1 MKNKKLIAMFI
12 CVCMLLTSLAVFSVS
27 AEDTTYTL
35 IDKVDD
41 LASGTYYMSGVV
53 DTTYHVFTGS
63 IGSGDLYT
71 SAYSYVDGAL
81 STTESYTAVAVEVA
95 AVEGKANT
103 YTLYVEGK
111 GYISCTDASNNRKLA
126 FADTAA
132 EWVASA
138 NDNGGINLATTLNGA
153 TCYMGTNSAAST
165 KLIRS
170 YKESSKGSL
179 TYGVV
184 FFAEE
189 VEEDTNDKTPANL
202 TTDIGIMYSGVTGKY
217 EGVTTLITTPGTYS
231 FTWDKAAMFE
241 QVEGNVYKVVQVVGG
256 SQTAVN
262 LTIADGQFIVSANA
276 GNDWPSLTQGTGW
289 WTGGSDNNGVPYDE
303 CPNFCTA
310 HIGAWFAT
318 VSALEAGALYEVV
331 GIDLAN
337 PVVDANY
344 VVDFDADPT
353 YSYTKA
359 DYVTYSY
366 LTPASA
372 SSDEE
377 EDAYK
382 ESLTYVD
389 GVNVGTIQERGEQW
403 DDKPVSDFWYGV
415 VDYGE
420 YVQITVAVDDRA
432 IIEDDT
438 KLRVWVDADPSD
450 TDRTTL
456 IDVKIKNGVAYAS
469 RVDGGY
475 DDAFKVANVE
485 YHDDVLFGVEFDKA
499 ALGIDGEY
507 GLVVTLS
514 ETGRTTMHSIKYD
527 NITGEGVTYAPWTTT
542 AFYEIFGGSSE
553 VDTTLTIEEAIA
565 LGESMEHNTYT
576 DDKYYVTG
584 VIESVYNTQYGNM
597 YLVDDDGNRLT
608 IYGTYSANG
617 ELRYDAMEVK
627 PDKGDTVTIYGV
639 IGQYNGT
646 AQIKNGWVINHIPGE
661 DGDEEET
668 PDPEADST
676 LTIEEAIALGASK
689 THNVYTTNKYYVTGV
704 ITEIYNE
711 EYGNM
716 KITDDAGNILTVYG
730 TYSADGEVRFDSM
743 ETKPVVGDVVTV
755 YGVIGQYNTVPQM
768 KNGWITA
775 INPEVEGDESD
786 TSGEGTTPDMGDASI
801 AVVVVVMIVAMA
813 GVVVVAYRRRRA

>member
-1 MKNKKLIAMFI
+1 MNAKKTLSFVLTLCMVLSLFATFVLPASAEEAPFADGDDVKIYCPSEELAISAESDEYNGKYRLAGTDLANAAVFTVDVTDNGIYFI
-12 CVCMLLTSLAVFSVS
+12 CNGKYLTSGATGSNLTLEATASDYSLWALEEADGGWYIKNINAKYYEKNQYVEYYYAF
-27 AEDTTYTL
+27 TTYGL
-35 IDKVDD
+35 
-41 LASGTYYMSGVV
+41 
-53 DTTYHVFTGS
+53 DTSKAGIYTFTF
-63 IGSGDLYT
+63 D
-71 SAYSYVDGAL
+71 VQ
-81 STTESYTAVAVEVA
+81 E
-95 AVEGKANT
+95 K
-103 YTLYVEGK
+103 
-111 GYISCTDASNNRKLA
+111 
-126 FADTAA
+126 
-132 EWVASA
+132 
-138 NDNGGINLATTLNGA
+138 
-153 TCYMGTNSAAST
+153 
-165 KLIRS
+165 
-170 YKESSKGSL
+170 
-179 TYGVV
+179 
-184 FFAEE
+184 AEE
-189 VEEDTNDKTPANL
+189 KTAANL

-231 FTWDKAAMFE
+231 FTWDRAAMFE

-276 GNDWPSLTQGTGW
+276 GNDWPTLTQGTGW

-310 HIGAWFAT
+310 HIGAWYAT

-337 PVVDANY
+337 PVVDAKY
-344 VVDFDADPT
+344 VVDFDADPS

-359 DYVTYSY
+359 DYATYSY

-382 ESLTYVD
+382 ERLTYVD
-389 GVNVGTIQERGEQW
+389 GVNVGTIQQRGEQW
-403 DDKPVSDFWYGV
+403 DDKPASDFWYGV
-415 VDYGE
+415 VDYEE

-438 KLRVWVDADPSD
+438 MLRVWIDADPSD
-450 TDRTTL
+450 TARTTL

-469 RVDGGY
+469 RIDGGY

-542 AFYEIFGGSSE
+542 EFYEIFGGDDSE

-565 LGESMEHNTYT
+565 LGASKEHNTYS
-576 DDKYYVTG
+576 DV
-584 VIESVYNTQYGNM
+584 
-597 YLVDDDGNRLT
+597 
-608 IYGTYSANG
+608 
-617 ELRYDAMEVK
+617 
-627 PDKGDTVTIYGV
+627 
-639 IGQYNGT
+639 
-646 AQIKNGWVINHIPGE
+646 
-661 DGDEEET
+661 
-668 PDPEADST
+668 
-676 LTIEEAIALGASK
+676 
-689 THNVYTTNKYYVTGV
+689 KYYVTGV

-716 KITDDAGNILTVYG
+716 KITDDAGNIFTIYG

-743 ETKPVVGDVVTV
+743 ETKPVVGDEVTV
-755 YGVIGQYNTVPQM
+755 YGVIGQYNNVPQM

-775 INPEVEGDESD
+775 IDHEVEGDESD

>member
-1 MKNKKLIAMFI
+1 MKKRFSLVLAL
-12 CVCMLLTSLAVFSVS
+12 CMVLSLFATFVLPASAEEAPFADGDDVKIYCPSEDLAISAETDVYNGKYRLAGTDLANAAVFTVDVTDDGIYFLHDGKYLTSGATGSNLTLEATASDYSLWALEEADGGWYIKNINAKYYEKNQYVEYFH
-27 AEDTTYTL
+27 AFTTYGL
-35 IDKVDD
+35 
-41 LASGTYYMSGVV
+41 
-53 DTTYHVFTGS
+53 DTSKAGIYTFTF
-63 IGSGDLYT
+63 D
-71 SAYSYVDGAL
+71 VQ
-81 STTESYTAVAVEVA
+81 E
-95 AVEGKANT
+95 K
-103 YTLYVEGK
+103 
-111 GYISCTDASNNRKLA
+111 
-126 FADTAA
+126 
-132 EWVASA
+132 
-138 NDNGGINLATTLNGA
+138 
-153 TCYMGTNSAAST
+153 
-165 KLIRS
+165 
-170 YKESSKGSL
+170 
-179 TYGVV
+179 
-184 FFAEE
+184 AEE
-189 VEEDTNDKTPANL
+189 KTAANL
-202 TTDIGIMYSGVTGKY
+202 TTDIGIMYSGVPGKY
-217 EGVTTLITTPGTYS
+217 EGVTTLITTPGTYN

-256 SQTAVN
+256 SQNAVN

-276 GNDWPSLTQGTGW
+276 GNDWPTLTQGTGW

-344 VVDFDADPT
+344 VVDFDADPS

-382 ESLTYVD
+382 ERLTYVD
-389 GVNVGTIQERGEQW
+389 GVNVGTIQQRGEQW
-403 DDKPVSDFWYGV
+403 DDKPISDFWYGV

-438 KLRVWVDADPSD
+438 MLRVWVDADPSD
-450 TDRTTL
+450 TARTTL

-542 AFYEIFGGSSE
+542 EFYEIFGGDSE

-576 DDKYYVTG
+576 DVKYYVTG
-584 VIESVYNTQYGNM
+584 VIESVYNTEYGNM

-608 IYGTYSANG
+608 IYGTYSADG

-627 PDKGDTVTIYGV
+627 PDKGDTVTIYGA

-646 AQIKNGWVINHIPGE
+646 AQIKNGWIVNHIPGE
-661 DGDEEET
+661 DGDDEET
-668 PDPEADST
+668 SDPEADST

-689 THNVYTTNKYYVTGV
+689 THNAYTANKYYVTGV

-716 KITDDAGNILTVYG
+716 KITDDAGNIFTVYG

-743 ETKPVVGDVVTV
+743 ETKPEVGDVVTV
-755 YGVIGQYNTVPQM
+755 YGVIGQYNDVPQM

-775 INPEVEGDESD
+775 INPE
-786 TSGEGTTPDMGDASI
+786 GEGTTPDMGDASI
-801 AVVVVVMIVAMA
+801 AVVAVVMIVAMA